1 MNQSNRVCKIKGHD
15 ELPIFHVCTLL
26 ECGQPNRWCC
36 SECISLGIHNHNK
49 PNNSHVMKTKEL
61 LIKLKSES
69 EKFKEYF
76 YNTKKSELTL
86 REKIIKECNG
96 LENSIIDYRQS
107 IEG

>member
-15 ELPIFHVCTLL
+15 ELPIFHICTLL
-26 ECGQPNRWCC
+26 ECSQPTRWCC

-76 YNTKKSELTL
+76 YNTKTSELNL
-86 REKIIKECNG
+86 REKIIKECNR
-96 LENSIIDYRQS
+96 LENSIIDYRK
-107 IEG
+107 